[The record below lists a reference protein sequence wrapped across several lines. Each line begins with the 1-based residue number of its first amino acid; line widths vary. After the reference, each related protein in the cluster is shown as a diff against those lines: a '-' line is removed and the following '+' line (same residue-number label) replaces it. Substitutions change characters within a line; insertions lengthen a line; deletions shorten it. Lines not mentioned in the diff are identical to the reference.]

1 MLKASLEYWTICTIR
16 WIVCLKIWANTIV
29 LTRRNTTW
37 RISLATSKYFKIA
50 LRYIAVLFCGMLFL
64 CFVVENI
71 YTMYVPLL
79 PSHISV
85 TVLPFFGVQIIMY
98 MTISTFIFKTCDH
111 SADIQDCMLKFITIY
126 WNVKS
131 VFCVERAI
139 SANSYKHCK
148 RLHFLY
154 KYGNSLHL
162 ISWRY
167 MYMFAYDFWFVL

>member
-37 RISLATSKYFKIA
+37 RISLATSKYFKTA

-79 PSHISV
+79 PSHISA

-111 SADIQDCMLKFITIY
+111 SADIQDCMLKIH
-126 WNVKS
+126 NNLLKSMVKS

-139 SANSYKHCK
+139 SATSYKHCK
-148 RLHFLY
+148 RLHFLC
-154 KYGNSLHL
+154 KYSNSLHL

-167 MYMFAYDFWFVL
+167 MYMFAYDF